1 MLSREVGVWWR
12 LRRSPGGQSRRPQ
25 ASSLARTSR
34 GAHGALPSAPELCL
48 LNSPESWNPEAPAWG
63 DGSDPCPLGHSNSP
77 LPSPPLNSIKGTLC
91 WTHIFI
97 FLPRI

>member
-1 MLSREVGVWWR
+1 MGLCP
-12 LRRSPGGQSRRPQ
+12 LPQS
-25 ASSLARTSR
+25 
-34 GAHGALPSAPELCL
+34 SAC

-63 DGSDPCPLGHSNSP
+63 DGRDPCPLGHSNSP
-77 LPSPPLNSIKGTLC
+77 LPNPPLNSIPGTLS